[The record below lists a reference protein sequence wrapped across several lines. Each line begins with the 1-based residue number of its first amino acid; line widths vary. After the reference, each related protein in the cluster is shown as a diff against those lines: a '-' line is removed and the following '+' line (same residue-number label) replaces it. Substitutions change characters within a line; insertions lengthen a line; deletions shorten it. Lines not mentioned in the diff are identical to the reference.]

1 MSAGANGLEQHH
13 RQPARPGEGSR
24 VSPANP
30 PGRPLLASALGG
42 LGLLAGM
49 VLIAEGGR
57 WLPSD
62 PASIAPFQDAGD
74 PKPASPTPMH
84 DTQLG
89 QPARKIAEDLIAPPP
104 LDISGIE
111 RIEPRPPLS
120 ELGLAPAPKTPMPQD
135 WRQTLLFRPV
145 ATSSAV
151 FEAMGRT
158 VAISGT
164 VDIGPN
170 RTCMFDDIAWPCGQR
185 ARAAFNAWLRGRALK
200 CLLPPD
206 ADRFAIAA
214 PCVLGKQDVGAWLVS
229 NGWAMAAPTGV
240 YGKAEV
246 VARNARMG
254 IFGPP
259 Q

>member
-1 MSAGANGLEQHH
+1 MSQ
-13 RQPARPGEGSR
+13 
-24 VSPANP
+24 ANP

-57 WLPSD
+57 RLPPD
-62 PASIAPFQDAGD
+62 PPSIAPAQGADHLKAASHAPPHDARPGR
-74 PKPASPTPMH
+74 S
-84 DTQLG
+84 
-89 QPARKIAEDLIAPPP
+89 ARKVAADLIAPPP
-104 LDISGIE
+104 LDPSGIE
-111 RIEPRPPLS
+111 RTEPRPPLG
-120 ELGLAPAPKTPMPQD
+120 ELGLAPRPKTPMPRD
-135 WRQTLLFRPV
+135 WRETLLFRPV

-164 VDIGPN
+164 VDIDPD
-170 RTCMFDDIAWPCGQR
+170 RTCTFDNTAWPCGQR

-214 PCVLGKQDVGAWLVS
+214 PCALGKQDVGAWLVS
-229 NGWAMAAPTGV
+229 NGWAMAAPTGI
-240 YGKAEV
+240 YGKAEMA
-246 VARNARMG
+246 ARNARMG

>member
-1 MSAGANGLEQHH
+1 M
-13 RQPARPGEGSR
+13 
-24 VSPANP
+24 
-30 PGRPLLASALGG
+30 ASALGG

-49 VLIAEGGR
+49 ALIAEGGR
-57 WLPSD
+57 LLPPD
-62 PASIAPFQDAGD
+62 PPSIASAQGAGHLKAASHTPTHDAR
-74 PKPASPTPMH
+74 P
-84 DTQLG
+84 G

-104 LDISGIE
+104 LDPSGIE
-111 RIEPRPPLS
+111 RIEPRPALG
-120 ELGLAPAPKTPMPQD
+120 ELGLAPRPKTPMPQD
-135 WRQTLLFRPV
+135 WRATLLFGPV

-164 VDIGPN
+164 VDIDPD
-170 RTCMFDDIAWPCGQR
+170 RTCTFDDTAWPCGQR
-185 ARAAFNAWLRGRALK
+185 ARAVFNAWLRGRALK

-214 PCVLGKQDVGAWLVS
+214 PCALGKQDVGAWLVS
-229 NGWAMAAPTGV
+229 NGWAMAVPTGI

>member
-1 MSAGANGLEQHH
+1 M
-13 RQPARPGEGSR
+13 
-24 VSPANP
+24 
-30 PGRPLLASALGG
+30 ASALGG

-57 WLPSD
+57 WLPSE
-62 PASIAPFQDAGD
+62 PASIAAVQDADD
-74 PKPASPTPMH
+74 PKPASPIPMH
-84 DTQLG
+84 DTQPG

-111 RIEPRPPLS
+111 RIEPRPPLG

-145 ATSSAV
+145 ATSSAI

-164 VDIGPN
+164 VDIDPD
-170 RTCMFDDIAWPCGQR
+170 RTCTFEDTTWPCGQR
-185 ARAAFNAWLRGRALK
+185 ARAAFNSWLRGRALK

-214 PCVLGKQDVGAWLVS
+214 PCALGKQDVGAWLVS
-229 NGWAMAAPTGV
+229 NGWAMAAPTGD

>member
-1 MSAGANGLEQHH
+1 M
-13 RQPARPGEGSR
+13 RQT
-24 VSPANP
+24 NL
-30 PGRPLLASALGG
+30 PGRLMLASALGG

-57 WLPSD
+57 WLPPNRPSV
-62 PASIAPFQDAGD
+62 APVQGAGD
-74 PKPASPTPMH
+74 PKPARPTPTH
-84 DTQLG
+84 DRRPG
-89 QPARKIAEDLIAPPP
+89 QPARKIAENLIAPPP
-104 LDISGIE
+104 LDPSGIE
-111 RIEPRPPLS
+111 RIEPRPPLG
-120 ELGLAPAPKTPMPQD
+120 ELGLATTPKTPMAQD
-135 WRQTLLFRPV
+135 WHETLLFRPV
-145 ATSSAV
+145 ATSAAV

-164 VDIGPN
+164 VDIDPD
-170 RTCMFDDIAWPCGQR
+170 RTCTFDDTAWPCGQR

-214 PCVLGKQDVGAWLVS
+214 PCALGKQDVGAWLVS
-229 NGWAMAAPTGV
+229 NGWAMAAPTGI
-240 YGKAEV
+240 YGKAEM

>member
-1 MSAGANGLEQHH
+1 
-13 RQPARPGEGSR
+13 
-24 VSPANP
+24 VSQANP

-57 WLPSD
+57 WLPPD
-62 PASIAPFQDAGD
+62 PPSTAPTQGAGD
-74 PKPASPTPMH
+74 LKPASHVPMH
-84 DTQLG
+84 DKRPG
-89 QPARKIAEDLIAPPP
+89 ESARKIAEDLIAPPP
-104 LDISGIE
+104 LDPSGIE
-111 RIEPRPPLS
+111 RIEPRPPLG
-120 ELGLAPAPKTPMPQD
+120 ELGLAPMPKTPMPQD
-135 WRQTLLFRPV
+135 WRGTLLFHPV

-164 VDIGPN
+164 VDIDPD
-170 RTCMFDDIAWPCGQR
+170 RICTFDDTAWPCGQR

-214 PCVLGKQDVGAWLVS
+214 PCALGKQDVGAWLVS
-229 NGWAMAAPTGV
+229 NGWAMAAPTGI

>member
-1 MSAGANGLEQHH
+1 MSQAN
-13 RQPARPGEGSR
+13 RPGRS
-24 VSPANP
+24 
-30 PGRPLLASALGG
+30 LLAFALGG

-49 VLIAEGGR
+49 VMIAEGGR
-57 WLPSD
+57 WLSPDPSL
-62 PASIAPFQDAGD
+62 IAPVQGTGD
-74 PKPASPTPMH
+74 PKPASHAPIH
-84 DTQLG
+84 DARPG

-104 LDISGIE
+104 LDPSGIE
-111 RIEPRPPLS
+111 RIEPRSPLG
-120 ELGLAPAPKTPMPQD
+120 ELGLAPRPTTPMPQD
-135 WRQTLLFRPV
+135 WRETLLFRPV

-164 VDIGPN
+164 VGIDPD
-170 RTCMFDDIAWPCGQR
+170 RTCMFDDTAWPCGQR

-200 CLLPPD
+200 CFLPPD

-214 PCVLGKQDVGAWLVS
+214 PCALGKQDVGAWLVS
-229 NGWAMAAPTGV
+229 NGWALAARSGI

-246 VARNARMG
+246 VARTARMG

>member
-1 MSAGANGLEQHH
+1 M
-13 RQPARPGEGSR
+13 
-24 VSPANP
+24 
-30 PGRPLLASALGG
+30 ASALGG

-49 VLIAEGGR
+49 ALIAESGR
-57 WLPSD
+57 WLPPD
-62 PASIAPFQDAGD
+62 PPSIAPAQGAGD
-74 PKPASPTPMH
+74 LKPASHVPMH
-84 DTQLG
+84 DRRPG
-89 QPARKIAEDLIAPPP
+89 EPARKIAEELIAPPP
-104 LDISGIE
+104 LDPSGIE
-111 RIEPRPPLS
+111 RIEPRPPLG
-120 ELGLAPAPKTPMPQD
+120 ELGLAPLPKTPMPRD
-135 WRQTLLFRPV
+135 WRGTLLFHPV
-145 ATSSAV
+145 ATSSTV

-164 VDIGPN
+164 VDIDPD
-170 RTCMFDDIAWPCGQR
+170 RTCTFDDTAWPCGQR

-214 PCVLGKQDVGAWLVS
+214 PCALGKQDVGAWLVS
-229 NGWAMAAPTGV
+229 NGWAMAAPTGI

>member
-1 MSAGANGLEQHH
+1 MSQAN
-13 RQPARPGEGSR
+13 R
-24 VSPANP
+24 

-57 WLPSD
+57 WLPPD
-62 PASIAPFQDAGD
+62 PPSTAPVEDASV
-74 PKPASPTPMH
+74 PKPASAMH
-84 DTQLG
+84 DRRPG
-89 QPARKIAEDLIAPPP
+89 QSARKIARDLIAPPP
-104 LDISGIE
+104 LDPSGIE
-111 RIEPRPPLS
+111 RIEPRPPLG
-120 ELGLAPAPKTPMPQD
+120 ELGLAPRPKTPMPWD
-135 WRQTLLFRPV
+135 WRETLVFRPV

-151 FEAMGRT
+151 LEAMGRT
-158 VAISGT
+158 IAISGT
-164 VDIGPN
+164 VGIDPDS
-170 RTCMFDDIAWPCGQR
+170 TCTFDNTAWPCGQR

-214 PCVLGKQDVGAWLVS
+214 PCALGKQDVGAWLVS
-229 NGWAMAAPTGV
+229 NGWAMAAPTGI
-240 YGKAEV
+240 YGKAEA